1 MAPAGGIDG
10 GAVGALRTAAS
21 RATGVEYDCALLNKY
36 PDGASAMRY
45 HSDPD
50 HGAQTDVGNT
60 AAGGSRR
67 ACETRAQSPPSC
79 RGEDA

>member
-50 HGAQTDVGNT
+50 HGAQTWGTRRRVARD
-60 AAGGSRR
+60 ARAKRALSRR
-67 ACETRAQSPPSC
+67 R
-79 RGEDA
+79 RV